1 MGTRP
6 ALPLSTCGAV
16 RFPTALDTTPDA
28 RTALV
33 TALAVPLPTIVKGA
47 TVLMG
52 SFIRFVNIVVVS
64 VMEMV
69 VKIVGDGSRF
79 EDGGLVVE
87 GVGDVVGVGVEDIV
101 VRIVEV

>member
-1 MGTRP
+1 
-6 ALPLSTCGAV
+6 
-16 RFPTALDTTPDA
+16 
-28 RTALV
+28 
-33 TALAVPLPTIVKGA
+33 
-47 TVLMG
+47 MG